1 MDDCNSGKA
10 CVAPAQDPIA
20 REVMNALDR
29 LASAA
34 EKVACRTADKLHP
47 ICQSACPSPDGC
59 DKVAREYP
67 PLFSEMRE
75 KLETIENSIDRINNV
90 LDRAEV

>member
-1 MDDCNSGKA
+1 MENGNTGKA
-10 CVAPAQDPIA
+10 TLAPPQATVSQ
-20 REVMNALDR
+20 EVLNVLDR

-34 EKVACRTADKLHP
+34 EKVACRAADKLHP
-47 ICQSACPSPDGC
+47 ICQSSCPTPDGC
-59 DKVAREYP
+59 DTVAREYP

-75 KLETIENSIDRINNV
+75 RLETIENSIDRMNNV